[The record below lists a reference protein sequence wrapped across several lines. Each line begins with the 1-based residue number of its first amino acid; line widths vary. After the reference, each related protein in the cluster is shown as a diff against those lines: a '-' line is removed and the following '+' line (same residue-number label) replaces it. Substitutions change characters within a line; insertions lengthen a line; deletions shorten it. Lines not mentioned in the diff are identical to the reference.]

1 MKKMKNML
9 SKIIVL
15 VTILILLVTAAG
27 CAASSSADA
36 PETSAQDEVSQS
48 SEDPDPV
55 ATGQDSEQDEPSV
68 PDEPSEP
75 PEDVDPVGED
85 ESNKDAL
92 PDEKA
97 EQSARAGELGLMV
110 VDGSIAAPVFVL
122 PTLEGSEITLSDL
135 RGRFVVLNFWATH
148 CPPCVAE
155 MDYFEAMAKKYPDEL
170 TILAVDIR
178 EKESKLNEFFGDN
191 ERTFTVPMDTTG
203 EVASVYGIRYTPTT
217 LFIDTEGNI
226 PYAKIGAFASQQQFE
241 DSVALLLELA

>member
-1 MKKMKNML
+1 
-9 SKIIVL
+9 
-15 VTILILLVTAAG
+15 
-27 CAASSSADA
+27 
-36 PETSAQDEVSQS
+36 
-48 SEDPDPV
+48 
-55 ATGQDSEQDEPSV
+55 
-68 PDEPSEP
+68 
-75 PEDVDPVGED
+75 
-85 ESNKDAL
+85 
-92 PDEKA
+92 
-97 EQSARAGELGLMV
+97 MV
-110 VDGSIAAPVFVL
+110 VDGIIAAPVFVL

-155 MDYFEAMAKKYPDEL
+155 MKYFEAAAKEYPDEL

-178 EKESKLNEFFGDN
+178 ETESKLNEFFGDS

-241 DSVALLLELA
+241 DSVALLLETA

>member
-1 MKKMKNML
+1 MKNL
-9 SKIIVL
+9 VLKISVL
-15 VTILILLVTAAG
+15 VIILLLLSTAAG

-48 SEDPDPV
+48 SENPEPV
-55 ATGQDSEQDEPSV
+55 ESTA
-68 PDEPSEP
+68 PDEPSESP
-75 PEDVDPVGED
+75 DKDVDPVGED

-155 MDYFEAMAKKYPDEL
+155 MKYFEAAAKEYPDEL

-178 EKESKLNEFFGDN
+178 ETESKLNEFFGDN

-226 PYAKIGAFASQQQFE
+226 PYAKIGAFASQQHFE
-241 DSVALLLELA
+241 DSVALLLELG